1 MEETDRSGGDDQVQ
15 EAEDRV
21 AGMVEGVQESVGVV
35 PQQFVVNHV
44 GMDSTPVND
53 CHEHGQVTGHSL
65 HCPGHL

>member
-1 MEETDRSGGDDQVQ
+1 MEETDRSGGDDEVQ

-21 AGMVEGVQESVGVV
+21 AGVVEGVQESVGVV

-44 GMDSTPVND
+44 VIDCAPVGD
-53 CHEHGQVTGHSL
+53 CHEHGKVTGQSL